1 MIQIIFFSF
10 NDTFILQMKTNHKKT
25 KIMKDIETLKSFQL
39 NADFSA
45 SKDKDVKE
53 IYQVK
58 YSVKTSS
65 F

>member
-1 MIQIIFFSF
+1 
-10 NDTFILQMKTNHKKT
+10 MKTNHKKT